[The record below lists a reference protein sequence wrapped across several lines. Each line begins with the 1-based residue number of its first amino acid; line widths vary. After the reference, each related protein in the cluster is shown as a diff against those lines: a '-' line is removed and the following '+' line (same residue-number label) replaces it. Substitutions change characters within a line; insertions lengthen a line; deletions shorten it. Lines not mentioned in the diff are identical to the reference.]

1 MDCSLYINE
10 PEFGLLSFF
19 LAFCLAFINYFGIF
33 GACRYAIILFKQ
45 QTLPH
50 YKLPNLGSLWM
61 LVAALGFAIMGALV
75 KIGATKFSPAELV
88 FYRSAFGLLAIYAFI
103 FAKKLPLKTPVLA
116 KQMSRA
122 LVGFISLVL
131 FFYAIAHLNLATAIT
146 LNYTSPL
153 FLALFMPF
161 LLNEQP
167 KKSLYLAVLIGF
179 AGIVFLLK
187 PTITNN
193 DALAGA
199 LGLASG
205 AGAAIAYI
213 NVKQLANL
221 NEPDWRTVFYFTLVS
236 TICVALWMC
245 FSPLFGQAGF
255 SALTWQDLPVL
266 IGLGVSATIAQLAM
280 TRAYRTGNT
289 LTVAS
294 LAYVTVVLAS
304 LFGVLLWNEQ
314 LLISEWLA
322 IGLIILSG
330 IISVNATNAPA
341 KKTTK

>member
-1 MDCSLYINE
+1 
-10 PEFGLLSFF
+10 
-19 LAFCLAFINYFGIF
+19 
-33 GACRYAIILFKQ
+33 
-45 QTLPH
+45 
-50 YKLPNLGSLWM
+50 M
-61 LVAALGFAIMGALV
+61 LVAALGFAVMGALV
-75 KIGATKFSPAELV
+75 KLGSAKFSSAELV
-88 FYRSAFGLLAIYAFI
+88 FYRSIFGLLAIYAYI
-103 FAKKLPLKTPVLA
+103 YAKKLPLKTPVLA

-122 LVGFISLVL
+122 VVGFISLVL

-161 LLNEQP
+161 MLHEQP
-167 KKSLYLAVLIGF
+167 KKILYLAVVIGF
-179 AGIVFLLK
+179 VGIILLLK
-187 PTITNN
+187 PTLHNN

-213 NVKQLANL
+213 NVKQLSNL
-221 NEPDWRTVFYFTLVS
+221 HEPDWRTVYYFTLVS
-236 TICVALWMC
+236 TIASGAWLLLQQFTAL
-245 FSPLFGQAGF
+245 S
-255 SALTWQDLPVL
+255 WQDLPLL

-304 LFGVLLWNEQ
+304 LFGALFWQEQ
-314 LLISEWLA
+314 LSISEWLA

-330 IISVNATNAPA
+330 VISVNATNSP
-341 KKTTK
+341 TK

>member
-1 MDCSLYINE
+1 MSR
-10 PEFGLLSFF
+10 F
-19 LAFCLAFINYFGIF
+19 
-33 GACRYAIILFKQ
+33 
-45 QTLPH
+45 
-50 YKLPNLGSLWM
+50 KLPNLGSLWM
-61 LVAALGFAIMGALV
+61 LVAALGFAVMGALV
-75 KIGATKFSPAELV
+75 KLGATKFSPAELV

-116 KQMSRA
+116 KQMSRS
-122 LVGFISLVL
+122 LVGFLSLVL

-161 LLNEQP
+161 MLHEQP
-167 KKSLYLAVLIGF
+167 KKILYLAVVIGF
-179 AGIVFLLK
+179 VGIILLLQ
-187 PTITNN
+187 PTLHNN

-213 NVKQLANL
+213 NVKQLSNL
-221 NEPDWRTVFYFTLVS
+221 HEPDWRTVYYFTLVS
-236 TICVALWMC
+236 TVASGAWLLLQH
-245 FSPLFGQAGF
+245 FT
-255 SALTWQDLPVL
+255 ALAWQDLPLL

-304 LFGVLLWNEQ
+304 LFGVLFWQEQ
-314 LLISEWLA
+314 LSNSEWLA

-330 IISVNATNAPA
+330 VISVNATNAPA
-341 KKTTK
+341 K